1 MQNGVP
7 TGVLMPTVA
16 GSSGARLR
24 FGSASRWAAIRNEVH
39 ARFGWW
45 PEVTSAGDGFR
56 DLARQRT
63 LFLRNYTTTNTG
75 HGPRKL
81 YEGSWW
87 WRKTAGTPSAATPG
101 TSNHGYGTTVDV
113 VGLGGLNDFT
123 TTRYRQFA
131 EVAARHGFSNA
142 EGRRI
147 GEPWHW
153 SDTLDPDVASG
164 ITPPTT
170 EEPEMSLTDEQNGVL
185 HEIHAML
192 AAGGAIG
199 IPLARTMPGRT
210 DVILDEVRGLPA
222 ALAQI
227 VANVNGLP
235 DALAT
240 IHGYAKTAAEKP
252 AATVDAAALAR
263 LLEPAIAQA
272 LGQLGAVTVTD
283 ASVEQI
289 AEAVADQLSTRLAQ

>member
-113 VGLGGLNDFT
+113 VDLGGLNDFT

-131 EVAARHGFSNA
+131 EVATRHAFSNA

-240 IHGYAKTAAEKP
+240 IRGYAKTAAEKP
-252 AATVDAAALAR
+252 AATVDVAALAR